1 MVYHAGVGFQI
12 LFSFS
17 INLLIGYNFI
27 TVDYQL
33 IVRQDSCSRDCIVT

>member
-12 LFSFS
+12 LIIISFS
-17 INLLIGYNFI
+17 INLLVGYI

-33 IVRQDSCSRDCIVT
+33 IGYGKIVARVIV

>member
-17 INLLIGYNFI
+17 INLLIGYI

-33 IVRQDSCSRDCIVT
+33 IGYGKIVARVIV